1 MTRRV
6 CGPLDGPLQ
15 PYGVGF
21 EARLAGEGYS
31 ADSIS
36 RQLRLMVHLSRWL
49 DRRRLGPDRLT
60 SERARQFLQSRK
72 AAGYAHPVS
81 MAGLASLLGYL
92 RDVGAAPSI
101 AAPQRGPLDV
111 VVGQY
116 RTYLLEE
123 RGLSERTSVPQYVEV
138 ARCFLSHR
146 AVKDPSELRYLT
158 GGEVNGFLLAE
169 TRRCAVG
176 TAKTIVTRLRAFLR
190 YLEVAGLTPAG
201 LVGAVPSVAS
211 WRMTGVP
218 QAITA
223 DQVSRLLQSCDQS
236 RAIGRRDFA
245 ILSVLSRL
253 GLRAGEVAGL
263 ELADIDWRAGEIS
276 VRGKGN
282 RYDKLPLPWDVGE
295 AIVGWLQNG
304 RPHSAGT
311 AVFTRVLAPRRGL
324 SDRAVSGVVRQ
335 ACQRAGLAPMG
346 SHRLRH
352 TVATET
358 LRAGGGL
365 TEVAQLLRHRSLA
378 ATSIYAKVDRRALHV
393 VAQPW
398 PGAQS

>member
-1 MTRRV
+1 MARRV
-6 CGPLDGPLQ
+6 RGPLDGPLQ

-31 ADSIS
+31 ADSIR
-36 RQLRLMVHLSRWL
+36 RQLRLMVQLSRWL
-49 DRRRLGPDRLT
+49 GRRRLGSGDLT
-60 SERARQFLQSRK
+60 SERARQFLRWRQ
-72 AAGYAHPVS
+72 AAGYARPGS
-81 MAGLASLLGYL
+81 MTGLQSLLGYL
-92 RDVGAAPSI
+92 RDVGGAPSC
-101 AAPQRGPLDV
+101 AEPERGPVDV

-123 RGLSERTSVPQYVEV
+123 RGLSERTSVPHYVEV

-146 AVKDPSELRYLT
+146 AVRDPSELGLLT
-158 GGEVNGFLLAE
+158 AGEVRGFVLEE
-169 TRRCAVG
+169 TRRCSVG

-190 YLEVAGLTPAG
+190 YLEMAGLTPVG
-201 LVGAVPSVAS
+201 LVGAVPSVAN

-223 DQVSRLLQSCDQS
+223 DQMSRLLESCDTS
-236 RAIGRRDFA
+236 CPIGRRDFA
-245 ILSVLSRL
+245 ILSVLTRL
-253 GLRAGEVAGL
+253 GLRAAEVAALQVG
-263 ELADIDWRAGEIS
+263 DIDWRAGEFS

-282 RYDKLPLPWDVGE
+282 RHDKLPLPWDVGE
-295 AIVGWLQNG
+295 AIAGWLQHG
-304 RPHSAGT
+304 RPDSAGT
-311 AVFTRVLAPRRGL
+311 AVFTRVLAPHRGL

-335 ACQRAGLAPMG
+335 ACRRAGLAPMG

-365 TEVAQLLRHRSLA
+365 VETAQLLRHRSLA
-378 ATSIYAKVDRRALHV
+378 ATAIYTKVDRCALSV

-398 PGAQS
+398 PGAAS